1 MKGFF
6 QTLFDSTED
15 NMSFRMSI
23 TKKDDIL
30 TVSLI
35 PKVEK
40 GNSYEL
46 PPFEAK
52 GTAADLD
59 KQFADA
65 FAKALE
71 TNKELLIQVDSFQEG
86 LKAMAEEKKTTT
98 TKKTES
104 TKTSGSTETKEDAPK
119 AEKPAA
125 TKKKKKLPKPIQDQ
139 LSAIENYKTANNIPF
154 VTYTLDVV
162 IKSLKAMKDVEEYD
176 VDLEALIAER
186 ESYDNVEGAVLDG
199 KEDNVEEGKEGTS
212 KEDAPK
218 ENTSAP
224 KEEVVVPKKEDTK
237 IPPVSEET
245 NTDDED
251 FF

>member
-86 LKAMAEEKKTTT
+86 LQAMAEEKKEA
-98 TKKTES
+98 KKTEKA
-104 TKTSGSTETKEDAPK
+104 TTSATGPAKPAPVKE
-119 AEKPAA
+119 EKPAP

-139 LSAIENYKTANNIPF
+139 LAAIENYKTANNIPF
-154 VTYTLDVV
+154 VTYTLDVA
-162 IKSLKAMKDVEEYD
+162 IKALNAMKDIEEYD

-186 ESYDNVEGAVLDG
+186 ESYNDVEGATLGG
-199 KEDNVEEGKEGTS
+199 KENAPKKDTPLEEAPKQE
-212 KEDAPK
+212 APK
-218 ENTSAP
+218 EKVAAP
-224 KEEVVVPKKEDTK
+224 S
-237 IPPVSEET
+237 PVSEET